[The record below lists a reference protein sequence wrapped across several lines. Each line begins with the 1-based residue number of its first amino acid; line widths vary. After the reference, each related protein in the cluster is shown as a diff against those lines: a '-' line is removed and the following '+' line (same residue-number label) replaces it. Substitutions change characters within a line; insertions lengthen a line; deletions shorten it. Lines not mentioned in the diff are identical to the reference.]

1 MKPDKLD
8 LGDILKIMSA
18 RIAHLE
24 DATLDNRDLL
34 IKLAKQG
41 NQIVTFLK
49 EVDIEAEV
57 EESSIDNI
65 LNNSLKEDE
74 NGFKKYQNLLEQLL
88 DKQDELKEFEKELEK
103 HKDKLTP
110 GQCGES

>member
-1 MKPDKLD
+1 MKPDKLN

-34 IKLAKQG
+34 VKLAKQG
-41 NQIVTFLK
+41 NQIVNFLK
-49 EVDIEAEV
+49 EVEIETEI
-57 EESSIDNI
+57 EESNIDN
-65 LNNSLKEDE
+65 LLSNSLKEDE
-74 NGFKKYQNLLEQLL
+74 NGFKKYQKILEQLL
-88 DKQDELKEFEKELEK
+88 DKQEELKEFEEELEK